1 MKWGDFTQL
10 VLRLLR
16 DEFNY
21 FGISCL
27 CPLKYKLLQ
36 LHVSAH
42 VFLFK
47 IFIELHD
54 CGSCAFHNP

>member
-47 IFIELHD
+47 IFIELH
-54 CGSCAFHNP
+54 